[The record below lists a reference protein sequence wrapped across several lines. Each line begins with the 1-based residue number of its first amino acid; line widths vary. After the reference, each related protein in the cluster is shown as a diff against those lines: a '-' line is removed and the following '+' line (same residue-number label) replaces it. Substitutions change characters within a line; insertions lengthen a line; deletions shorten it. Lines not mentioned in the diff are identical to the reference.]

1 MMLLFVLLYNPV
13 RMPFQKFK
21 TLFDNFDAVDNKMND
36 EHNSSSSGSGSRTD
50 SLIIGLVEM
59 ANLF

>member
-21 TLFDNFDAVDNKMND
+21 TLFDNFDAVDNKMDD
-36 EHNSSSSGSGSRTD
+36 EHNSSSGSRTD